1 MESHMYK
8 AVIMNADNQHPLPT
22 AKEIQAY
29 LRKTSKLLYGN
40 DKRKSIN
47 TPYPDIIHLVMYS
60 FSTFQEAITK
70 NERDYQDRKELY
82 IFDDKVN
89 VMQFFLKYGG
99 SIDCHFSLDDAIIHS
114 MNHCSWSFGHLER
127 YKKSVVQNAES
138 SQFFI
143 DKQIGNAKL
152 HKSFPKFIKATDDYI
167 KKIDA
172 AMKEIEDEAVLL
184 FKSGW

>member
-1 MESHMYK
+1 MYK

-22 AKEIQAY
+22 AKEIKTY
-29 LRKTSKLLYGN
+29 LRNTSKLLYGN

-47 TPYPDIIHLVMYS
+47 TPYPDIIHLVMNS
-60 FSTFQEAITK
+60 FPKFEEAITRNK
-70 NERDYQDRKELY
+70 RDYTNTQELY
-82 IFDDKVN
+82 VFDDKVN
-89 VMQFFLKYGG
+89 VTHFFLKYGG
-99 SIDCHFSLDDAIIHS
+99 TIDCHFSLDDTIIHA
-114 MNHCSWSFGHLER
+114 MHHCNWSFGHLER
-127 YKKSVVQNAES
+127 HKKSVVQNAES

-143 DKQIGNAKL
+143 DKEIGNAKL